1 MTKVQLLAT
10 IVVKIGD
17 EEMKFYHVKTD
28 QDLLNLDQNER
39 SFILC
44 DQEKFKHI
52 YESFNIMKRK
62 EEANEKNLDTIHFES
77 HFDYDV
83 TSFSFFEWQENKL
96 EFEKVYLYFSKDY
109 LIFVCNQNET
119 LFNEIVAD
127 IEIDKEIQPN
137 GIDTLTYAYYKSL
150 DHILAKMFVS
160 LENSEQTI
168 ADLEMRLLEQM
179 EEGNFETIMQLKSM
193 SFEAKRHLRLLTY
206 IGDQILSNDNNLI
219 SEENLKYFK
228 NISTKMSRLYEFG
241 SSLHEKADH
250 LLELYNTS
258 VSEKSN
264 GFLNKLT
271 IITVF
276 TTPIAI
282 FSGIYGMNF
291 VNIPELKF
299 EYGYFVLLGV
309 LLAIITGS
317 YFYLKKSKIL

>member
-1 MTKVQLLAT
+1 
-10 IVVKIGD
+10 
-17 EEMKFYHVKTD
+17 MKFYHVKTD
-28 QDLLNLDQNER
+28 QDLLKLNQHER

-44 DQEKFKHI
+44 DQQKFKCI
-52 YESFNIMKRK
+52 YERFNIMKHK
-62 EEANEKNLDTIHFES
+62 EKNNEKNLDTIHFES

-83 TSFSFFEWQENKL
+83 ISFSFFEWEQNKL

-109 LIFVCNQNET
+109 LIFVCNQNEA

-127 IEIDKEIQPN
+127 IEIDKDIQPN

-150 DHILAKMFVS
+150 DHILAKMFLS
-160 LENSEQTI
+160 LENNEQAI
-168 ADLEMRLLEQM
+168 VDLEMHLLEHID
-179 EEGNFETIMQLKSM
+179 EANFDTIIQLKSM

-241 SSLHEKADH
+241 SSLHEKSDH
-250 LLELYNTS
+250 LLALYNTS

-276 TTPIAI
+276 TTPIAV

-291 VNIPELKF
+291 VNIPELKH
-299 EYGYFVLLGV
+299 EYGYFILLGF
-309 LLAIITGS
+309 LATIITGS

>member
-1 MTKVQLLAT
+1 M
-10 IVVKIGD
+10 
-17 EEMKFYHVKTD
+17 
-28 QDLLNLDQNER
+28 
-39 SFILC
+39 
-44 DQEKFKHI
+44 
-52 YESFNIMKRK
+52 
-62 EEANEKNLDTIHFES
+62 
-77 HFDYDV
+77 
-83 TSFSFFEWQENKL
+83 
-96 EFEKVYLYFSKDY
+96 
-109 LIFVCNQNET
+109 
-119 LFNEIVAD
+119 
-127 IEIDKEIQPN
+127 
-137 GIDTLTYAYYKSL
+137 
-150 DHILAKMFVS
+150 
-160 LENSEQTI
+160 
-168 ADLEMRLLEQM
+168 
-179 EEGNFETIMQLKSM
+179 
-193 SFEAKRHLRLLTY
+193 
-206 IGDQILSNDNNLI
+206 SNDNNLI